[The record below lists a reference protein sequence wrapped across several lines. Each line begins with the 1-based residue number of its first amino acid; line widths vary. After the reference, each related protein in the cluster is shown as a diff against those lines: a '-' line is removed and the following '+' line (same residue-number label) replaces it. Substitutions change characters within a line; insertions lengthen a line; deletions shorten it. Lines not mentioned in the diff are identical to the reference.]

1 MRQTERLEI
10 ANRRKDKK
18 KITDVRMPQLPS
30 VRHLQE
36 IE

>member
-10 ANRRKDKK
+10 ANGRKEKK
-18 KITDVRMPQLPS
+18 NTTDVRTPQLPS